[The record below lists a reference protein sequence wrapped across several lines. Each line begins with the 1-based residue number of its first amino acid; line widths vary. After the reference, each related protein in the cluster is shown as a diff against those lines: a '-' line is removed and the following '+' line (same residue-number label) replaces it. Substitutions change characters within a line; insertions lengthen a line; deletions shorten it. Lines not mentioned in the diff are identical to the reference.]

1 MELNLKRA
9 YFPKG
14 TNGGIFRDEQFI
26 CFTIELPWKE
36 NQRNVS
42 SIPKG
47 RYQLAKRFTQKR
59 GWHLIVKSVTG
70 RSGILFHPAN
80 DALKELPGCIA
91 PVTMLSGIGTGTN
104 FRKATTKLNE
114 LVFQAFDADE
124 AVYLTIQKAVL

>member
-14 TNGGIFRDEQFI
+14 TNGVIFRDEQFI

-36 NQRNVS
+36 NQRNIS
-42 SIPKG
+42 CIPEG
-47 RYQLAKRFTQKR
+47 RYQLSKRFTQKR

-80 DALKELPGCIA
+80 DALKELQGCIA
-91 PVTMLSGIGTGTN
+91 PVTLLSGIGTGTDS
-104 FRKATTKLNE
+104 RKANTKLNE
-114 LVFQAFDADE
+114 LVFQAPDADE